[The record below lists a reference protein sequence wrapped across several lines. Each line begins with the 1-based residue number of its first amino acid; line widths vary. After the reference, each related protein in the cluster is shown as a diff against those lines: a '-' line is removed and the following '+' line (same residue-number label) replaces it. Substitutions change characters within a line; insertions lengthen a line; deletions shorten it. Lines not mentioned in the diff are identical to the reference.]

1 MVCVLEFVYVY
12 RTCKCMLL
20 CWLMFKERQIDR
32 WTDRQTDRRT
42 DRQAERE
49 RQGDQEVERQSNRL
63 GRAWGHFIF
72 SLIIGLK
79 RILFTNTFQRL

>member
-1 MVCVLEFVYVY
+1 
-12 RTCKCMLL
+12 MLL

-49 RQGDQEVERQSNRL
+49 RERQGGQEVERQSNRL
-63 GRAWGHFIF
+63 GRALGHFIF
-72 SLIIGLK
+72 SLIIGRK